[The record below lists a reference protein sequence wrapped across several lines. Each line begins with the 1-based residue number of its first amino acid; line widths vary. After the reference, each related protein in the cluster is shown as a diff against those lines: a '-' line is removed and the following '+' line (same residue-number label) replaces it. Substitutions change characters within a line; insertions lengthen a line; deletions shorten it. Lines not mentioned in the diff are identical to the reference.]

1 MTVLPIEQDDGDAA
15 VGLVG
20 QLLAGA
26 PSPWYTIVMR
36 RCHLPVVFVV
46 VQVLSACVSS
56 RGRELAVPD
65 VRQATPYTCSASAL
79 QAVLAYYGLETR
91 EAVLADELGATP
103 ENGAPPEAIV
113 RVAVA
118 HGLRATKRENMTVDD
133 LGSEIARGRP
143 VIVEIQAWSDPPR
156 TSWADD
162 WDDGHYVIVIAV
174 EGDRLVFEDPSVLGS
189 RAVLSRREFEER
201 WHDIDAGHRNV
212 RTGILFGGKQ
222 PAPAPARVHMD

>member
-1 MTVLPIEQDDGDAA
+1 M
-15 VGLVG
+15 
-20 QLLAGA
+20 
-26 PSPWYTIVMR
+26 
-36 RCHLPVVFVV
+36 
-46 VQVLSACVSS
+46 
-56 RGRELAVPD
+56 
-65 VRQATPYTCSASAL
+65 
-79 QAVLAYYGLETR
+79 LAYYGLETR
-91 EAVLADELGATP
+91 KDVLAGELGATP
-103 ENGAPPEAIV
+103 EDGAPPEAIV

-133 LGSEIARGRP
+133 LAAELARGRP
-143 VIVEIQAWSDPPR
+143 VIVEIQAWSDTPR

-201 WHDIDAGHRNV
+201 WHDIDAGYRNM